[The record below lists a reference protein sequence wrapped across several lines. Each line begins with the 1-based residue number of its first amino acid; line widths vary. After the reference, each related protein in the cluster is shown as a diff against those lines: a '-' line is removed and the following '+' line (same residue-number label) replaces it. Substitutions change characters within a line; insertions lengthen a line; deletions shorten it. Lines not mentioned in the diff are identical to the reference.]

1 MSEQTVNKTLELILN
16 GLASGGPLAV
26 LAIEALTEIKA
37 LSKLSDDEINDIW
50 IATGEANKVEIAK
63 RRLELS
69 QGDIGH
75 DEEKL
80 PKGTF
85 LNEVADESGS
95 E

>member
-1 MSEQTVNKTLELILN
+1 MNKTLELILN
-16 GLASGGPLAV
+16 GLAAGGPLAV

-37 LSKLSDDEINDIW
+37 LSGMEQDQIDDIW
-50 IATGEANKVEIAK
+50 IGTGEASKVEIAK

-69 QGDIGH
+69 QVDVGH